1 LPLIGLITVIK
12 TQLRRHLP
20 ICPTFVSLLA
30 LHGIR
35 EGFQDAANSSVNPHV
50 PELINAVSD
59 AKQSES
65 LSKLKLVLA
74 KWSSLPS
81 VIQQTIHLL
90 AEQASKAD

>member
-1 LPLIGLITVIK
+1 LGLITK
-12 TQLRRHLP
+12 DQTQFIDHLP
-20 ICPTFVSLLA
+20 ICPTFVTLLA

-50 PELINAVSD
+50 PELSNAVSD

-90 AEQASKAD
+90 AEQGSKAD

>member
-1 LPLIGLITVIK
+1 MG
-12 TQLRRHLP
+12 
-20 ICPTFVSLLA
+20 
-30 LHGIR
+30 GG
-35 EGFQDAANSSVNPHV
+35 GFEDVADSSVNPDV
-50 PELINAVSD
+50 PELSNADSD

-90 AEQASKAD
+90 AEQGSKAD

>member
-1 LPLIGLITVIK
+1 MSLITIFQ
-12 TQLRRHLP
+12 TQFNRHLP
-20 ICPTFVSLLA
+20 ICPTFVTLLA

-35 EGFQDAANSSVNPHV
+35 EGFQDAADSSANPDA
-50 PELINAVSD
+50 PKSSNAVSD

-90 AEQASKAD
+90 AEQGSKAD